1 MDINYFSSIP
11 FWISVIESWISIHDR
26 GFWISV
32 NCKSIS
38 VIELQTFI
46 ISIIDICVYPRYI
59 YRYHT
64 SMAMGK
70 GLGRLVQYHLCTGR
84 PLVKWLEISSRGFHP
99 EQPTGHTAT
108 YIHTL
113 CTFPGHRDV
122 LMDLY
127 GGFLWVFFLA
137 DGVFFFFFFYCYFI
151 LFYFTFFCGV
161 SYLTSC

>member
-70 GLGRLVQYHLCTGR
+70 GLGRLVQYHLHWGQPREATVVKMAPTR
-84 PLVKWLEISSRGFHP
+84 PLASRSFCLLVLLCDHRSLSNL
-99 EQPTGHTAT
+99 QQRNTGSW
-108 YIHTL
+108 YTL
-113 CTFPGHRDV
+113 HQNYRLVSVLVFVQWSPKDSPRD
-122 LMDLY
+122 
-127 GGFLWVFFLA
+127 
-137 DGVFFFFFFYCYFI
+137 DGRQICPK
-151 LFYFTFFCGV
+151 
-161 SYLTSC
+161 

>member
-1 MDINYFSSIP
+1 MVKDSLSSAIKVLGYLHQPINLRKNANVFLWVSVVYHRHCTACGYRLFNPIQLNSIRNMVDC
-11 FWISVIESWISIHDR
+11 FLLH
-26 GFWISV
+26 
-32 NCKSIS
+32 K
-38 VIELQTFI
+38 QTFI

-108 YIHTL
+108 VSPRRKF
-113 CTFPGHRDV
+113 FPN
-122 LMDLY
+122 
-127 GGFLWVFFLA
+127 
-137 DGVFFFFFFYCYFI
+137 
-151 LFYFTFFCGV
+151 
-161 SYLTSC
+161 SKLTQVKLN